1 MLNQRL
7 ERLRERTAGR
17 GPRIGI
23 VSMYDVENNAVRI
36 LAATLRQGGHHVTEI
51 YFKDWISN
59 HLMPAT
65 QTELDNLLLCIEEA
79 RLDLVCF
86 SIRASAYYMS
96 ARVLTDHIRE
106 HLDLPVLWGG
116 MHPTLVPEECIG
128 DADLV
133 LKGEGEHALLDLA
146 ARLRDGQELLD
157 TQNLWLK
164 LADGSHRE
172 NALRPLV
179 MDLDDLAFRDY
190 TTHDDKWLI
199 HGKERVQGDPMHGDP
214 VFQMMGSRGCI
225 YKCSYCYNSTY
236 KADVYPGQKWFRV
249 RTPQSMIDEIK
260 AAREHWDF
268 KRIRFDDEVFN
279 FQKDWLRDF
288 CELYPREIGLPFE
301 IFIEP
306 KLVSEERM
314 TMLRDAGLKN
324 VYMGI
329 QSSERVTGH
338 LYDRRVKNKTVEDIA
353 QLYHRLG
360 IKGHFQLIF
369 DDPVS
374 TEGDK
379 EALFDMVSSF
389 PHPFDLYLFSMTIFP
404 GSELVN
410 KLLASGMISKYE
422 IEGTNT
428 RVFYQHRVNLK
439 YPRPV
444 EDTFWIALIQML
456 SKDFVP
462 RAPLRVMSR
471 SKFLRKHPWPVIQM
485 ANATNFVKMG
495 TTCVK
500 MATEGEL
507 TKTLWRRW
515 ANMDTIITT

>member
-1 MLNQRL
+1 MLNERL
-7 ERLRERTAGR
+7 ESLRANTSGR

-36 LAATLRQGGHHVTEI
+36 LAATLRESGHHVSEI

-59 HLMPAT
+59 HLMPASE
-65 QTELDNLLLCIEEA
+65 TELENLLKVIEEA
-79 RLDLVCF
+79 RLDLVCV

-96 ARVLTDHIRE
+96 AKVLTE
-106 HLDLPVLWGG
+106 HMRAHLNVPVLWGG
-116 MHPTLVPEECIG
+116 MHPTLMPEQCIES
-128 DADLV
+128 ADMV
-133 LKGEGEHALLDLA
+133 LKGEGEHAVLDLA
-146 ARLRDGQELLD
+146 DRLRDGAELVD
-157 TQNLWLK
+157 CQNIWFQ
-164 LADGSHRE
+164 LADGTHRE

-179 MDLDDLAFRDY
+179 MDLDELSFRDY
-190 TTHDDKWLI
+190 HSKDDKWLV
-199 HGKERVQGDPMHGDP
+199 HGKELVQGDPMHGDP

-500 MATEGEL
+500 MASEGEL